1 MTRGLEAHLSKGA
14 GEMYLY
20 DLGGDRS
27 LPRNDLH
34 PDSYT
39 KNARRGKTGKGTR
52 SHPTTEFLSSTRSLL
67 RDAATSMQI

>member
-1 MTRGLEAHLSKGA
+1 MEAHLSKGA

-20 DLGGDRS
+20 NLGGDRSDRS

-39 KNARRGKTGKGTR
+39 KTPVGAKPERVQDLIRRQ
-52 SHPTTEFLSSTRSLL
+52 SFFLRLEAFL